1 MPDKLVHETGDR
13 WEKGMKR
20 QTFWWIGLAAM
31 ALVVS
36 LLISGVMPSVG
47 AMASATSF
55 LVAQNESEEVPV
67 LSEPAPTVVAPY
79 EDPQGKF
86 QVGILDGYVATAA
99 AGSPVFY
106 ADDGSIAYSVV
117 RVPLESESP
126 LSDLGLVE
134 IAQRTLGK
142 GEGFQTQTFNPT
154 ADGGLE
160 IAWTGRFSQGAGA
173 PQLVSGSIVV
183 RQQGADAY
191 VLAVAA
197 LPDAVNQVPSVLN
210 VLAGTLEIL

>member
-1 MPDKLVHETGDR
+1 
-13 WEKGMKR
+13 MKR
-20 QTFWWIGLAAM
+20 QTFWWIGLAATALM
-31 ALVVS
+31 AS
-36 LLISGVMPSVG
+36 LLFSGVMPLVGGMTSAASV
-47 AMASATSF
+47 
-55 LVAQNESEEVPV
+55 LVAQDESEDVPV
-67 LSEPAPTVVAPY
+67 LTEPAPTVVAPY
-79 EDPQGKF
+79 ADPQGNF

-106 ADDGSIAYSVV
+106 ANDGSIAYSVV

-126 LSDLGLVE
+126 ISDLGLVE
-134 IAQRTLGK
+134 IAQRTLGQ

-160 IAWTGRFSQGAGA
+160 IAWTGQFSQGAGA
-173 PQLVSGSIVV
+173 PQPISGSVLV

-191 VLAVAA
+191 VMAVAA
-197 LPDAVNQVPSVLN
+197 LPDAVNQVPSILN

>member
-1 MPDKLVHETGDR
+1 
-13 WEKGMKR
+13 MKR
-20 QTFWWIGLAAM
+20 QPFWWIGLCAI
-31 ALVVS
+31 ALGAS
-36 LLISGVMPSVG
+36 LLISSVVPSAG
-47 AMASATSF
+47 SANSTTGF
-55 LVAQNESEEVPV
+55 LVAQEEPEGVPV
-67 LSEPAPTVVAPY
+67 LTEPAPAVVAPY

-86 QVGILDGYVATAA
+86 KVGILDGYVATAA

-106 ADDGSIAYSVV
+106 ANDGSLAYSVV
-117 RVPLESESP
+117 RVPLVSEAP

-134 IAQRTLGK
+134 IAQRTFGE
-142 GEGFQTQTFNPT
+142 GEGFQTQTFST
-154 ADGGLE
+154 VADGGLE

-173 PQLVSGSIVV
+173 PQPVSGSILV

>member
-1 MPDKLVHETGDR
+1 
-13 WEKGMKR
+13 
-20 QTFWWIGLAAM
+20 M
-31 ALVVS
+31 ALVAS
-36 LLISGVMPSVG
+36 LLISSVVPS
-47 AMASATSF
+47 AWSATPTANM
-55 LVAQNESEEVPV
+55 LIAQDDTGDVPV
-67 LSEPAPTVVAPY
+67 LSESAPTVIASY

-86 QVGILDGYVATAA
+86 KVGILDGYIATSA

-117 RVPLESESP
+117 QVALGSESP
-126 LSDLGLVE
+126 LSDLRLVE
-134 IAQRTLGK
+134 IAQSTLGK
-142 GEGFQTQTFNPT
+142 GEGFQTQTFNSI

-160 IAWTGRFSQGAGA
+160 IAWTGRLSQGSGA
-173 PQLVSGSIVV
+173 PQPVSGSILV

-197 LPDAVNQVPSVLN
+197 LQSAVNQVPSVLN